1 MRHHYH
7 YHHQFTFN
15 ERKFKLLGVPLLTLF
30 IVVVINKNINCVSG
44 GFWLDFF
51 ITLFFTS
58 SIWGGCLKVVKKF
71 QIKFPQLHQT
81 KKRILHEF
89 VFCMITMTIIT
100 SVLDLIFYFIFKAE
114 GRPLFMADNYL
125 LGGVATAFVLSVYE
139 GLYFFEKY
147 QEALVTTEE
156 LKKSNLQSQFDSLKN
171 QVNPH
176 FLFNSLNTLAS
187 LIEEDKNASVKFVQ
201 KMSSVYRYL
210 LQSNEKELTTVGTE
224 LEFINSYIFMLK
236 TRFGESLKVEIDI
249 SDEYK
254 DFLVTPLT
262 LQLLVENAVKHNVVS
277 SENPLIIKIFVDDE
291 KRLVVSNVLQ
301 RKTHLVKSNGV
312 GLKNIM
318 QRYELLGK
326 RKVEVVEA
334 ENRFEVKVPLMESAN
349 QIKQ

>member
-7 YHHQFTFN
+7 HHHQFTFN

-30 IVVVINKNINCVSG
+30 IVVVINKNVNCIAG
-44 GFWLDFF
+44 IFWLDFF
-51 ITLFFTS
+51 ITLIFTS
-58 SIWGGCLKVVKKF
+58 TIWGGCLKVIKRL
-71 QIKFPQLHQT
+71 QRKFPQLEQT
-81 KKRILHEF
+81 KRRILFEF
-89 VFCMITMTIIT
+89 IFSMVTMAVIT
-100 SVLDLIFYFIFKAE
+100 SILDIVFHFIFKDE
-114 GRPLFMADNYL
+114 GRPLFMVDNYL
-125 LGGVATAFVLSVYE
+125 IGGVATAFVLSVYE

-201 KMSSVYRYL
+201 KMSTVYRYL
-210 LQSNEKELTTVGTE
+210 LQSNEKELTTIGKE
-224 LEFINSYIFMLK
+224 LEFIQSYIFMLK
-236 TRFGESLKVEIDI
+236 TRFDESLKVEIQI
-249 SDEYK
+249 ADEYK
-254 DFLVTPLT
+254 DYLVTPLT

-277 SENPLIIKIFVDDE
+277 NENPLVIKIFVDDE
-291 KRLVVSNVLQ
+291 KKLVVSNVLQ

-326 RKVEVVEA
+326 RKVEVIVTEK
-334 ENRFEVKVPLMESAN
+334 RFEVKVPLMEAAVERR
-349 QIKQ
+349 